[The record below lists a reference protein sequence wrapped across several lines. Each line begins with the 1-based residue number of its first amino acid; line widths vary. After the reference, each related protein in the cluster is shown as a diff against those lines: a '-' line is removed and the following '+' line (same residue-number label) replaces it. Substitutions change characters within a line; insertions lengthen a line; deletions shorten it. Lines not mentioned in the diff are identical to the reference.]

1 MIRKNAK
8 IRFIL
13 RVLLVVMLSGVV
25 LTGCSKAQSDKAMN
39 DNKDTT
45 TMQAQ
50 DMTDDKMQEKR
61 NTDADANDS
70 DCTVDTDF
78 YYQNDVK
85 ASADSSRN
93 QVYPIESTPSILRRM
108 LYTRLIQA
116 FEHPES
122 IEINNTAIIS
132 GYEEANQYLRIPL
145 TMKYDIK
152 DGVLAINSEHLKAD
166 GIKVETSR
174 ENGRTIYSAKIA
186 D

>member
-13 RVLLVVMLSGVV
+13 RALLVVMLSGVV

-78 YYQNDVK
+78 YY
-85 ASADSSRN
+85 
-93 QVYPIESTPSILRRM
+93 
-108 LYTRLIQA
+108 
-116 FEHPES
+116 
-122 IEINNTAIIS
+122 
-132 GYEEANQYLRIPL
+132 
-145 TMKYDIK
+145 
-152 DGVLAINSEHLKAD
+152 
-166 GIKVETSR
+166 
-174 ENGRTIYSAKIA
+174 
-186 D
+186 